1 LFPPFFTFL
10 CESEA
15 MSPLLAIFGLGQMEL
30 LIVAAVVLLLFGH
43 RLPSMMRSL
52 GSGITQFKR
61 GMHETVDDSEPSE
74 KKAEE

>member
-1 LFPPFFTFL
+1 
-10 CESEA
+10 
-15 MSPLLAIFGLGQMEL
+15 MSPLFAIFGLGHMEL

-61 GMHETVDDSEPSE
+61 GMHETVEDTESGSTKGSEE
-74 KKAEE
+74 